1 MSDVDSNP
9 LDPDV
14 RDALEV
20 ERVNVIAPGEAKARV
35 FGRLADTLGGRP
47 GGDEGGSGDGRGA
60 TAAPSGGALAG
71 VRAIARPL
79 SLAVSFGLGSV
90 AGIVAW
96 RATHAP
102 PAPQI
107 VYVDREPAT
116 ASASPTVDA
125 AAPAPIPSAQST
137 VPTPSLSSGSPGNS
151 LVAERGLLDVA
162 RSAFGRGDGDAAL
175 AALARHE
182 KLYPGGQ
189 LAEEREALAVRAL
202 VLVDRGDQARA
213 RAARFRRRYP
223 SSVMLP
229 AVEAALGTIP

>member
-14 RDALEV
+14 RGALDV
-20 ERVNVIAPGEAKARV
+20 ERVNVIAPDEAKARV
-35 FGRLADTLGGRP
+35 FERLAGTLGGRP
-47 GGDEGGSGDGRGA
+47 GGDKGGSGDGR
-60 TAAPSGGALAG
+60 AAPSGGALAG

-90 AGIVAW
+90 AGILAW

-102 PAPQI
+102 PAPRI
-107 VYVDREPAT
+107 VYVDRQPAP
-116 ASASPTVDA
+116 ASASPSVDA
-125 AAPAPIPSAQST
+125 PAPAPIPSAQST
-137 VPTPSLSSGSPGNS
+137 VAAPSLSSGSPGTS
-151 LVAERGLLDVA
+151 LAAERALLDVA
-162 RSAFGRGDGDAAL
+162 RSAFGREDGDAAL

-202 VLVDRGDQARA
+202 VLVERGDQARA
-213 RAARFRRRYP
+213 RAARFRKRYP

-229 AVEAALGTIP
+229 AVEAALGTLP